1 MSGGVEG
8 LVSQVERT
16 RAELSQA
23 LSDPDVA
30 SDRKR
35 YADLTRRYAGLEEAA
50 QLAVRWRDASGRAA
64 EAREMLAE
72 GEDEDFRA
80 LLKEAEAEV
89 DELEP
94 LIRTAMV
101 EPDPNDSRD
110 VIVEV
115 RSGAGGEEAALF
127 ARDLLDVYQRYA
139 AARGYKVELLDV
151 SEADAGGVKEA
162 TFAVKGEG
170 AFSVFKHEGGVHRVQ
185 RVPATESQGRI
196 HTSTATVAVL
206 PEADEVDVTIDQNDL
221 KIDVYRSSGP
231 GGQSVNTTD
240 SAVRITHIPTGVVVS
255 MQDEKSQ
262 LQNKERAMRVLRARL
277 LEKAQAEQEAELRS
291 TRQAHVGS
299 GDRSEKVRTYNYP
312 QNRVTDHRIGVTVPL
327 KEQVLQGQLQAIT
340 DALQG
345 EERRLLL
352 EQQEADLAA
361 ASND

>member
-127 ARDLLDVYQRYA
+127 ARDLLDIYQRYA
-139 AARGYKVELLDV
+139 TVRGYKVELLDV
-151 SEADAGGVKEA
+151 SEADAGGLKEA